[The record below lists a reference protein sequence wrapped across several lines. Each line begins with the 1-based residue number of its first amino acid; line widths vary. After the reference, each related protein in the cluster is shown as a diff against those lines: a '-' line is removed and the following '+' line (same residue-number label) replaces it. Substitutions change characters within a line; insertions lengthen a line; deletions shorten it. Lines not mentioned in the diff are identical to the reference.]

1 MISKLISFSH
11 DLGIFQIVA
20 FAVGPK
26 VSVSAHEPFKSEIS
40 VPYGPMVILDIALL
54 VRKPDIWG
62 ACLSD
67 AGSKIWCN

>member
-1 MISKLISFSH
+1 MISKKISFSY

-26 VSVSAHEPFKSEIS
+26 VNISAHEPFKSGIS
-40 VPYGPMVILDIALL
+40 VPYGPMVLPDIALL
-54 VRKPDIWG
+54 VRKPDIWR

-67 AGSKIWCN
+67 AGSKVWCT